1 MDVTPQ
7 TLREVEFREKMRGYH
22 PEDVDAFLERVAD
35 GLEVVQERLR
45 QALERAAKAEQQ
57 AAEAGGTDETLR
69 KTLLLAQRTADL
81 AVQEAR
87 EQASR
92 ILAGAEQQAQGILG
106 EAEERARQAQEEAQV
121 ALRADVARLEAA
133 RTQLQEDVSALSRW
147 LEDQKEQ
154 LGATLNDALGRIK
167 QLGVVRAPP
176 PVKDVDIPDAPGG
189 GSRAQPT
196 TSRAPDQDS
205 TSPSARSARPA
216 APKPDSE
223 GPAMAAPRPEQEL
236 AGAPGGGSGGGSANE
251 LSAVGARFGAA
262 AVAAAAS
269 PVAPPQMAAMAPGAA
284 AGPPTQPVRVPPDE
298 ASDQEEGTGHR
309 GDPFLAELRRAVNDR
324 GPLGPREVLAEPPAP
339 AEHGTPI
346 SGLYDQSEEDDRTGS
361 GRLWR
366 RR

>member
-45 QALERAAKAEQQ
+45 QALERAAQAEQQ

-92 ILAGAEQQAQGILG
+92 ILAGAEQQAQGILA
-106 EAEERARQAQEEAQV
+106 EADERARQAQEEAQA

-167 QLGVVRAPP
+167 QLGVVRAAP
-176 PVKDVDIPDAPGG
+176 PVKDVDIPEAPGG
-189 GSRAQPT
+189 GRRAQPT
-196 TSRAPDQDS
+196 TSRGTDQDS
-205 TSPSARSARPA
+205 PSPSARPARPA
-216 APKPDSE
+216 PPKPE

-236 AGAPGGGSGGGSANE
+236 AGAPAGGPGSAPADG

-262 AVAAAAS
+262 AVAAAAPQVAA
-269 PVAPPQMAAMAPGAA
+269 PVPQVAEAAPEVE
-284 AGPPTQPVRVPPDE
+284 AGPRTQPVSVSPGQ
-298 ASDQEEGTGHR
+298 ASDQEEGTDR

-324 GPLGPREVLAEPPAP
+324 GPLGPREGLVEPPPP
-339 AEHGTPI
+339 AEHGAGI
-346 SGLYDQSEEDDRTGS
+346 SGLYDQSEEDDRTGG